1 MPEGFV
7 EHIDPELAE
16 LLDRF
21 LEFSRQ
27 EAVRM
32 AEALAAGDF
41 ETLRRLGHNA
51 KGAGAGYGFLG
62 LRDLGRELERAAE
75 LSDDEACRACLER
88 MRTYLATVR
97 VDLS

>member
-1 MPEGFV
+1 MSEGFV
-7 EHIDPELAE
+7 EHIDPELAG

-27 EAVRM
+27 DAVRM
-32 AEALAAGDF
+32 AQALEAGDF
-41 ETLRRLGHNA
+41 EALRRLGHNA

-62 LRDLGRELERAAE
+62 LKDLGQELELAAA
-75 LSDDEACRACLER
+75 SGDNGACRSCLER
-88 MRTYLATVR
+88 IRAYLATVR